1 MAGSVGS
8 LTVTNMPMP
17 RRILGALL
25 WLALL
30 PLVGIGR
37 LVWHSLAVLARFQ
50 PKTLLVLVGL
60 AVALSTPNPVSAQLA
75 EAGIWPLGHV
85 TLGPAALALGVFVLY
100 HGLRSQWLRRLGRGL
115 LRGGG

>member
-1 MAGSVGS
+1 MS
-8 LTVTNMPMP
+8 

-30 PLVGIGR
+30 PIVGTGR
-37 LVWHSLAVLARFQ
+37 LVWHALAVLVRLH

-75 EAGIWPLGHV
+75 DSGIWPPGHV
-85 TLGPAALALGVFVLY
+85 ILGPATLTLGVFVLY
-100 HGLRSQWLRRLGRGL
+100 HGLRSRWLRRLGTGV
-115 LRGGG
+115 LRGSH

>member
-1 MAGSVGS
+1 MH
-8 LTVTNMPMP
+8 MP

-30 PLVGIGR
+30 PIVGTGG

-60 AVALSTPNPVSAQLA
+60 AVALSTSNPVSAQLA
-75 EAGIWPLGHV
+75 ESGIWPPGHV
-85 TLGPAALALGVFVLY
+85 ILGPASLVLGVFVLF
-100 HGLRSQWLRRLGRGL
+100 HGLRSHWLRRLGRGV
-115 LRGGG
+115 LRDSA

>member
-1 MAGSVGS
+1 
-8 LTVTNMPMP
+8 MP

-50 PKTLLVLVGL
+50 PKTLLVMVGL
-60 AVALSTPNPVSAQLA
+60 AVALSTQNPVSAQLA
-75 EAGIWPLGHV
+75 VAGIWPPGQV
-85 TLGPAALALGVFVLY
+85 ISGPATLALGVFVLY
-100 HGLRSQWLRRLGRGL
+100 HGLRSHWLRRLGRGV
-115 LRGGG
+115 LRDSG